1 MVQLLLMEM
10 SGMDKIQAVMNRFPQ
25 NAYDQDNQ
33 KSVLYA
39 VVKAII
45 DEFNITMDNIDRINK
60 MLDIN
65 NILPDDIYNRF
76 GALLNIN
83 RNPNETDEQYRS
95 RLKTS
100 MTALSGGTAAAIK
113 YAIACG
119 LGINGD
125 NEAMDKITIY
135 DAWEYDGEADVIKE
149 NGYVVCSVDLNNGT
163 YSTEIEQ
170 AVKNATNNVKAAG
183 VIMQFVYYNFRIMY
197 YTELDNITYTSL
209 STLTYSQVGE

>member
-1 MVQLLLMEM
+1 
-10 SGMDKIQAVMNRFPQ
+10 MDKIQAVMNRFPQ
-25 NAYDQDNQ
+25 NAYDPDNQ

-39 VVKAII
+39 IIKAII
-45 DEFNITMDNIDRINK
+45 DEFNITMGNIDRINK

-65 NILPDDIYNRF
+65 NIEPEDMYNRF
-76 GALLNIN
+76 GALLNIS
-83 RNPNETDEQYRS
+83 RNPKETDEQYRS

-100 MTALSGGTAAAIK
+100 MTALSGGTASAIK

-135 DAWEYDGEADVIKE
+135 DAWEYNGDADVIKE
-149 NGYVVCSVDLNNGT
+149 NGYVVCSIDLNSGT
-163 YSTEIEQ
+163 YSTEIDQ
-170 AVKNATNNVKAAG
+170 AVRNATDNVKAAG
-183 VIMQFVYYNFRIMY
+183 VIIQFVYYNFRIMY
-197 YTELDNITYTSL
+197 YAELDNITYASL

>member
-1 MVQLLLMEM
+1 
-10 SGMDKIQAVMNRFPQ
+10 MDKIQAVMNRFPQ
-25 NAYDQDNQ
+25 NAYDPDNQ

-39 VVKAII
+39 IIKAII
-45 DEFNITMDNIDRINK
+45 DEFNITMGNIDRINK

-65 NILPDDIYNRF
+65 NIEPEDMYNRF
-76 GALLNIN
+76 GALLNIS
-83 RNPNETDEQYRS
+83 RNPKETDEQYRS

-100 MTALSGGTAAAIK
+100 MTALSGGTASAIK

-135 DAWEYDGEADVIKE
+135 DAWEYDGDADVIKE
-149 NGYVVCSVDLNNGT
+149 NGYVVCSIDLNNGS
-163 YSTEIEQ
+163 YSTDMEQ
-170 AVKNATNNVKAAG
+170 AVKNATDNVKAAG

-197 YTELDNITYTSL
+197 YTELDSITYASL

>member
-1 MVQLLLMEM
+1 
-10 SGMDKIQAVMNRFPQ
+10 MDKIQAVMNRFPQ
-25 NAYDQDNQ
+25 NAYDPDNQ

-39 VVKAII
+39 VIKAII
-45 DEFNITMDNIDRINK
+45 DEFNITMNNIDRINK

-65 NILPDDIYNRF
+65 NILPEDMYNRF
-76 GALLNIN
+76 GALLNIS
-83 RNPNETDEQYRS
+83 RNPKETDEQYRN
-95 RLKTS
+95 RIKTS

-119 LGINGD
+119 LGINDD

-135 DAWEYDGEADVIKE
+135 DAWEYDGDADVIKE
-149 NGYVVCSVDLNNGT
+149 NGYIVCSVDLNNGN
-163 YSTEIEQ
+163 YSTDMEQ
-170 AVKNATNNVKAAG
+170 AVKDATDNVKAAG

-197 YTELDNITYTSL
+197 YVELDNITYASL

>member
-1 MVQLLLMEM
+1 
-10 SGMDKIQAVMNRFPQ
+10 MDKIQAVMNRFPQ
-25 NAYDQDNQ
+25 NAYDPDNQ

-39 VVKAII
+39 VIKAII

-60 MLDIN
+60 MLSIDS
-65 NILPDDIYNRF
+65 ILPDDIYDRF
-76 GALLNIN
+76 GILLNIN
-83 RNPNETDEQYRS
+83 RNLEETDEQYRS

-100 MTALSGGTAAAIK
+100 VTALSGGTAAAIK

-135 DAWEYDGEADVIKE
+135 DAWEYDGDADVIKE
-149 NGYVVCSVDLNNGT
+149 NGYIVCSIDMNSGA
-163 YSTEIEQ
+163 YSTDIEQ
-170 AVKNATNNVKAAG
+170 AVKNATDNVKAAG

-197 YTELDNITYTSL
+197 YIELDNITYTSL

>member
-1 MVQLLLMEM
+1 
-10 SGMDKIQAVMNRFPQ
+10 MDKIQAVMNRFPQ
-25 NAYDQDNQ
+25 NAYDPDNQ

-39 VVKAII
+39 IIKAII
-45 DEFNITMDNIDRINK
+45 DEFNITMGNIDRINK

-65 NILPDDIYNRF
+65 NIEPEDMYNRF

-83 RNPNETDEQYRS
+83 RNPDETDEQYRS

-100 MTALSGGTAAAIK
+100 MTALSGGTASAIK

-119 LGINGD
+119 LGINED

-135 DAWEYDGEADVIKE
+135 DAWEYDGDADVIKE
-149 NGYVVCSVDLNNGT
+149 DGYVVCSIDLNSGA
-163 YSTEIEQ
+163 YSTEIDQ
-170 AVKNATNNVKAAG
+170 AVRNATDNVKAAG

-197 YTELDNITYTSL
+197 YAELDNITYASL

>member
-1 MVQLLLMEM
+1 
-10 SGMDKIQAVMNRFPQ
+10 MDKIQAVMNRFPQ
-25 NAYDQDNQ
+25 NAYDPDNQ

-39 VVKAII
+39 IIKAII
-45 DEFNITMDNIDRINK
+45 DEFNITMGNIDRINK

-65 NILPDDIYNRF
+65 NIEPEDMYNRF
-76 GALLNIN
+76 GVLLNIS
-83 RNPNETDEQYRS
+83 RNPKETDEQYRS

-100 MTALSGGTAAAIK
+100 MTALSGGTASAIK

-135 DAWEYDGEADVIKE
+135 DAWEYNGDADVIKE
-149 NGYVVCSVDLNNGT
+149 NGYVVCSIDLNSGT
-163 YSTEIEQ
+163 YSTEIDQ
-170 AVKNATNNVKAAG
+170 AVRNATDNVKAAG

-197 YTELDNITYTSL
+197 YAELDNITYASL

>member
-1 MVQLLLMEM
+1 
-10 SGMDKIQAVMNRFPQ
+10 MDKIQAVMNRFPQ
-25 NAYDQDNQ
+25 NAYDPDNQ

-39 VVKAII
+39 IIKAII
-45 DEFNITMDNIDRINK
+45 DEFNITMGNIDRINK

-65 NILPDDIYNRF
+65 NIEPEDMYNRF
-76 GALLNIN
+76 GALLNIS
-83 RNPNETDEQYRS
+83 RNPKETDEQYRN
-95 RLKTS
+95 RIKTS

-119 LGINGD
+119 LGINDD

-135 DAWEYDGEADVIKE
+135 DAWEYDGDADVIKE
-149 NGYVVCSVDLNNGT
+149 NGYIVCSVDLNNGS
-163 YSTEIEQ
+163 YSTDIEQ

-197 YTELDNITYTSL
+197 YTELDNITYASL
-209 STLTYSQVGE
+209 ITLTYSQVGE

>member
-1 MVQLLLMEM
+1 
-10 SGMDKIQAVMNRFPQ
+10 MDKIQAVMNRFPQ

-149 NGYVVCSVDLNNGT
+149 NGYVVCSVDINNGT

>member
-1 MVQLLLMEM
+1 
-10 SGMDKIQAVMNRFPQ
+10 MDKIQAVMNRFPQ
-25 NAYDQDNQ
+25 NAYDPDNQ

-39 VVKAII
+39 VIKAII
-45 DEFNITMDNIDRINK
+45 DEFNITMNNIDRINK

-65 NILPDDIYNRF
+65 NILPEDMYNRF
-76 GALLNIN
+76 GALLNIS

-100 MTALSGGTAAAIK
+100 MTALSGGTASAIK

-125 NEAMDKITIY
+125 NEAMDKIMIY
-135 DAWEYDGEADVIKE
+135 DAWEYDGDADVIKE
-149 NGYVVCSVDLNNGT
+149 NGYVVCSVDLNNGS
-163 YSTEIEQ
+163 YSTDMEQ
-170 AVKNATNNVKAAG
+170 AVKDATDNVKAAG
-183 VIMQFVYYNFRIMY
+183 VIMQFVYYNFRIIY
-197 YTELDNITYTSL
+197 YAELDIITYASL